1 MSKFKLRQKV
11 KIINLYPYSNTTGT
25 IVSISSLKLDYYY
38 YYYHV
43 HLDEKFHKKF
53 EDDGYD
59 LTPIILEKCLVL
71 ANGSL
76 IANE

>member
-1 MSKFKLRQKV
+1 MNKFKSRQKV

-25 IVSISSLKLDYYY
+25 IVSISSLNYD
-38 YYYHV
+38 YYHV
-43 HLDEKFHKKF
+43 HLDKKFHKKF

-59 LTPIILEKCLVL
+59 LTPIILEECLVL